1 MPFRRYL
8 GQLCI
13 FVLSSS
19 LTLGLMLGISLL
31 IAGESS
37 MDVDLDLD
45 FGVFDGLWL
54 ILGLPVLSIII
65 FTILSPLS
73 FFVHRLLS
81 RRAAKS
87 VQPDEK
93 RMR

>member
-1 MPFRRYL
+1 MPFGRYL
-8 GQLCI
+8 SQLCI

-19 LTLGLMLGISLL
+19 ITLGLILGISLL
-31 IAGESS
+31 VAGESS

-54 ILGLPVLSIII
+54 ILGLPALSILV

-73 FFVHRLLS
+73 FLVHSVLS
-81 RRAAKS
+81 RRGGES
-87 VQPDEK
+87 VPPDA
-93 RMR
+93 

>member
-1 MPFRRYL
+1 MPFGRYL
-8 GQLCI
+8 SQLCI
-13 FVLSSS
+13 FVLSSP

-54 ILGLPVLSIII
+54 ILGLPALSIII

-81 RRAAKS
+81 RRGAKS
-87 VQPDEK
+87 VQPGA
-93 RMR
+93 

>member
-1 MPFRRYL
+1 MPFGRYSS
-8 GQLCI
+8 QLCI

-19 LTLGLMLGISLL
+19 ITLGLMLGISLL

-54 ILGLPVLSIII
+54 ILGLPALSILV
-65 FTILSPLS
+65 FTILSLIS

-81 RRAAKS
+81 RRGGESAP
-87 VQPDEK
+87 PDA
-93 RMR
+93 